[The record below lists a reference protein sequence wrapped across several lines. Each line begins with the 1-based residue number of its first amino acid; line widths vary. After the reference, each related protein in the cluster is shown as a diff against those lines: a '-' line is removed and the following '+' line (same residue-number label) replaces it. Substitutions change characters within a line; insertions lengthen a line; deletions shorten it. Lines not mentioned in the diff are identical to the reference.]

1 MANTID
7 KPIDKE
13 DVRFCLQRAET
24 QQDSLTQ
31 KLQRRMPKGKDD
43 ELARQAFIV
52 LKEIRKIQFRYLPVT
67 THSLLRYNDCKF
79 DKDGKMIRP
88 LSKTNWYK
96 FKKLQDIKK
105 GKQKVL
111 D

>member
-1 MANTID
+1 MANTKD

-13 DVRFCLQRAET
+13 DLRFCLQRAET

-43 ELARQAFIV
+43 ELSKQAFYV
-52 LKEIRKIQFRYLPVT
+52 LKQIRKMQFRYLPVN

-79 DKDGKMIRP
+79 DKDGNMIRP
-88 LSKTNWYK
+88 LSKNNWPK

-105 GKQKVL
+105 GKQKVIG
-111 D
+111 